1 MQKWRCDAR
10 TSRFKALH
18 GSARYFQGKLQAIR
32 NLARRGDSLQL
43 LEAVDAASWRG
54 KLSFTSFFK
63 QAGWLRRSQVH
74 YDDGR
79 SWQKLARRNDA
90 LSRIPRWIDW
100 VLKEM
105 KITLYSFRIFWCP
118 SGFVARFRP
127 STREFRQLLMT
138 LSSANFEFGK
148 ARSSVLHSLLEKL
161 RSF

>member
-1 MQKWRCDAR
+1 MQKRRCGAR

-32 NLARRGDSLQL
+32 NLARRGDPLQL

-105 KITLYSFRIFWCP
+105 NITLYSFRIFWCP
-118 SGFVARFRP
+118 SVIVARFSSFNKRVLAA
-127 STREFRQLLMT
+127 SYDAFFR
-138 LSSANFEFGK
+138 
-148 ARSSVLHSLLEKL
+148 KL
-161 RSF
+161 RVWESKKFCPSLTT

>member
-1 MQKWRCDAR
+1 MQKRRCDAR

-18 GSARYFQGKLQAIR
+18 GSARYFQRKLQAIR
-32 NLARRGDSLQL
+32 NLARRGDSLQH
-43 LEAVDAASWRG
+43 LEAVDAANWRG

-63 QAGWLRRSQVH
+63 QAGWLRGSQVH

-105 KITLYSFRIFWCP
+105 KNSLFLSHFLVPQRFRGTFSSFNKRVSATFYDAFFRKLRVWESKKFCP
-118 SGFVARFRP
+118 SL
-127 STREFRQLLMT
+127 TT
-138 LSSANFEFGK
+138 
-148 ARSSVLHSLLEKL
+148 
-161 RSF
+161 